1 MSQYPDEIRWARII
15 RNLKKDGMTLQE
27 ISQETGFSVRK
38 LWDMEAES
46 YDTEYLSIIKLLDL
60 HVSRCP
66 EKHLKVGVQ
75 PAEI

>member
-1 MSQYPDEIRWARII
+1 MNYPDEIRWARII
-15 RNLKKDGMTLQE
+15 RNLKKSGMTLQE
-27 ISQETGFSVRK
+27 IAQETGFSVRK